1 MTIQNG
7 GIPLGSSGL
16 IGSLFVHFSIHYPW
30 VLSRKQKEMI
40 QSRFGEE
47 SEEIIDFI
55 QYHAELQMKQNSEML
70 NYPLTVEEFSYSSSS
85 SSAYQCLFSIMDL
98 YD

>member
-16 IGSLFVHFSIHYPW
+16 IGSLFVHFSIHYSW
-30 VLSRKQKEMI
+30 VLSRKEKMI
-40 QSRFGEE
+40 IRNRFGEE

-55 QYHAELQMKQNSEML
+55 QYYAELQMKQASDIL
-70 NYPLTVEEFSYSSSS
+70 NYPLTVEEFLHSSFSSSS
-85 SSAYQCLFSIMDL
+85 YQCLFSIMDL